1 MKEDLSDSEL
11 REKLAAW
18 RIEAQLPRDF
28 QQRVWKRIAVH
39 EAANIDPAWLIWLK
53 SLLISATRVSVPRL
67 ALTAIV
73 VALLIGTTTGLVEAS
88 RWNSVTWNR
97 LEAKYVQS
105 IDPFHASP
113 VSPACLKVA
122 SCLAIAGFRRSG
134 FALSSAQ
141 VICVRSPRIA
151 TLI

>member
-1 MKEDLSDSEL
+1 VKEDLSDSEL

-28 QQRVWKRIAVH
+28 QQRVWKRIAMH
-39 EAANIDPAWLIWLK
+39 EAANIDPAWLIWFK
-53 SLLISATRVSVPRL
+53 SLLICATRVSVPRL

-88 RWNSVTWNR
+88 RRNSLTWNR

-105 IDPFHASP
+105 IDPF
-113 VSPACLKVA
+113 
-122 SCLAIAGFRRSG
+122 
-134 FALSSAQ
+134 Q
-141 VICVRSPRIA
+141 RIPSF
-151 TLI
+151 

>member
-28 QQRVWKRIAVH
+28 QHRVWKRIAMH
-39 EAANIDPAWLIWLK
+39 EGANIDPAWLIWLK
-53 SLLISATRVSVPRL
+53 SLLISATRVSAPRL

-73 VALLIGTTTGLVEAS
+73 AALLIGTTTGLVAAS
-88 RWNSVTWNR
+88 RWNSLTWNR

-105 IDPFHASP
+105 IDPFQRIP
-113 VSPACLKVA
+113 
-122 SCLAIAGFRRSG
+122 
-134 FALSSAQ
+134 SS
-141 VICVRSPRIA
+141 
-151 TLI
+151 